1 MATRTP
7 KSMTDAGTHR
17 STSMLRRKRFW
28 FGFIITAVF
37 LGIFLARTD
46 FGEIRSAF
54 AGADYTLALAAIP
67 IYFAGYWFRAW
78 RWSLLLGPVK
88 KVPVKRLYPIV
99 LIGLMSNNIA
109 PARIGELVRSYLV
122 GEREG
127 ISKSTAFGTI
137 AIDRAFDGLTLV
149 AILGVVTVATGA
161 DVGVRGLGVGAAL
174 IFFAGTAALVAMA
187 MSPSLVRGWLSVFFR
202 MLPSKIGEK
211 AESVIDAFL
220 GGLVVIRSPGV
231 LAMAS
236 GASLISWLLEAS
248 MYYVVGEA
256 FHLNAGFDAYL
267 IATSAA
273 NLALSVFAS
282 PGGVGPFEVTTREV
296 LVFFGVGGAAASAYA
311 LALHAILLAPV
322 IVVGI
327 LLVWTSGV
335 SLKQLMGIQD
345 DRRST
350 APAPPSTAEGG
361 AAEAGG

>member
-1 MATRTP
+1 
-7 KSMTDAGTHR
+7 
-17 STSMLRRKRFW
+17 MLRRKRFW
-28 FGFIITAVF
+28 FGLVITVAFLAV
-37 LGIFLARTD
+37 FLARTD
-46 FGEIRSAF
+46 FSEIRSSF
-54 AGADYTLALAAIP
+54 GGADYALALAAIP

-78 RWSLLLGPVK
+78 RWSLLLSPVK
-88 KVPVKRLYPIV
+88 QVPVKRLYPIV

-149 AILGVVTVATGA
+149 AMLGVVTVLTGA

-174 IFFAGTAALVAMA
+174 IFFAGTGALVAMA

-202 MLPSKIGEK
+202 YLPSRIGEK

-220 GGLVVIRSPGV
+220 GGLVVIRSPGTLLV
-231 LAMAS
+231 AL
-236 GASLISWLLEAS
+236 GASVVSWLLEAS

-296 LVFFGVGGAAASAYA
+296 LVFFGVGSAAASAYA

-322 IVVGI
+322 IVVGL
-327 LLVWTSGV
+327 LLVWMSRV
-335 SLKQLMGIQD
+335 SMKELMGIQD
-345 DRRST
+345 ERRIATIPES
-350 APAPPSTAEGG
+350 
-361 AAEAGG
+361 AAGSVTGAGG